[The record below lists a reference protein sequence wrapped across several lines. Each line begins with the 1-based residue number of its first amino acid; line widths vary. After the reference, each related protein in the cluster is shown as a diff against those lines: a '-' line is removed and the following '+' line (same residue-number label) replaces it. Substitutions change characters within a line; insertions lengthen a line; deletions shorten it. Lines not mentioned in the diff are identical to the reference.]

1 MPKQHSLSESTIL
14 VDYRVVDGW
23 HIFTSKQV
31 RGLYVA
37 NPDQRL
43 AYEAIGPSIEEL
55 LKLNEHVSA
64 SVRPALP
71 FDEFL
76 KIAHEHIETAKI
88 TPGTQQPF
96 IIEKLAA

>member
-1 MPKQHSLSESTIL
+1 MPKQRSSSESTIL
-14 VDYRVVDGW
+14 VDYRVVAGW

-43 AYEAIGPSIEEL
+43 AYEAVGPSIAKL
-55 LKLNEHVSA
+55 LELNERIST

-71 FDEFL
+71 FEDFV
-76 KIAHEHIETAKI
+76 KVTREHLDAPDIM
-88 TPGTQQPF
+88 PGIPQPF